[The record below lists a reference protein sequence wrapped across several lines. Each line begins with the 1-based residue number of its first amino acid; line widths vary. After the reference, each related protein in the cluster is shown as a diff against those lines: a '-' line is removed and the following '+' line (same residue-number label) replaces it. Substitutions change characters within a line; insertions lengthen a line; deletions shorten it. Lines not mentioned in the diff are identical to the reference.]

1 MTTRVVPL
9 EIRINWLRVAFV
21 IICTL
26 GTWRSPLFPR
36 YPTHEYQSR
45 RNAWSQN
52 PNWLQPPT
60 LWHSNRTQSPRLHQ
74 FIVIIY
80 ITVYPYSVEFTI
92 GPVRTIEKM
101 ADFRRRPHV
110 QISTS
115 TPWWLYAPP
124 WNLQWRAFAV
134 RRHGRGTHG
143 RNVEKSFQSNGME
156 KRFKEI
162 KFQWTQPLL
171 CGIPCYPGVKDSK
184 DLARNRAALGLWIDL
199 GQSLTDPENMLARC
213 STRSRWCDP
222 KNIDNIY
229 IHIYTYIYTYIYIH
243 IYIHIYIYIYI
254 YIYI

>member
-1 MTTRVVPL
+1 
-9 EIRINWLRVAFV
+9 
-21 IICTL
+21 
-26 GTWRSPLFPR
+26 
-36 YPTHEYQSR
+36 
-45 RNAWSQN
+45 
-52 PNWLQPPT
+52 
-60 LWHSNRTQSPRLHQ
+60 
-74 FIVIIY
+74 
-80 ITVYPYSVEFTI
+80 
-92 GPVRTIEKM
+92 M

-134 RRHGRGTHG
+134 RRHSRGTHG

-171 CGIPCYPGVKDSK
+171 CGIPCYAGAKDSK

-199 GQSLTDPENMLARC
+199 GQSLTDPENILARC
-213 STRSRWCDP
+213 STRSRWCGP

-229 IHIYTYIYTYIYIH
+229 IYIYIYIH
-243 IYIHIYIYIYI
+243 IYIYTPLGAGVPRGGEGVGWGGVGCNNVHVTCVKGWGGVEWGVKTFM
-254 YIYI
+254 